1 MRRPRG
7 SGSITRLEDK
17 PNGRCR
23 KWLLRYKGRSR
34 TFHGTYAQANAA
46 LEAFRAEVDDAAG
59 CTGSPTFRTYADAWA
74 RRRELSGEYRD
85 STNEKVR
92 NAIAALDVVFGDVEM
107 RDLTRPVVADGFA
120 RLRGGDNPSGRKLSG
135 SYAQSL
141 WTVLKQVVL
150 SARLDGLVEGDPFLG
165 LKAPKVTPTG
175 RRALDTGELLA
186 FVARLDSEPHDAH
199 TIALRLALMC
209 GMRRGEVC
217 GLRWCDL
224 DGDSIH
230 VRRSVD
236 ELGNAV
242 PTKTASSVRKVPLS
256 DGLVQ
261 VLSEWHH
268 DQRMLLAAN
277 GVEQTDATPICAT
290 IVGTHMH
297 PQNLERWW
305 RANRASYGLDGVVLH
320 ELRHTFLTYLAHA
333 SKDMSAVQHIAGW
346 SSPEMARVYVH
357 GSDDAERAA
366 VDSLGW

>member
-1 MRRPRG
+1 MSRPRG
-7 SGSITRLEDK
+7 TGSVTRMEDK
-17 PNGRCR
+17 PRSRCR
-23 KWLLRYKGRSR
+23 KWRLRYGGRSR
-34 TFHGTYAQANAA
+34 VFHGRYAEAVEA
-46 LEAFRAEVDDAAG
+46 LEAFRTEVDLAAG
-59 CTGSPTFRTYADAWA
+59 CADSPTFHEYAREWN
-74 RRRELSGEYRD
+74 RRREMSGDYRA
-85 STNEKVR
+85 STCERVSNCLR
-92 NAIAALDVVFGDVEM
+92 ALDVVFGEM
-107 RDLTRPVVADGFA
+107 RLCDVNRAEVASGFA
-120 RLRGGDNPSGRKLSG
+120 RLRAGDNPSGKPIAG

-141 WTVLKQVVL
+141 WTVLKQVIL
-150 SARLDGLVEGDPFLG
+150 SARLEGYVDGDPFLG
-165 LKAPKVTPTG
+165 LKAPKVQRSD
-175 RRALDTGELLA
+175 RRALEPSELLA
-186 FVARLDSEPHDAH
+186 FTAQLESEPLDAH
-199 TIALRLALMC
+199 TVALRLALMC

-261 VLSEWHH
+261 VLAEWHH

-290 IVGTHMH
+290 TVGTHMH

-357 GSDDAERAA
+357 GSEDAERAA